1 MHSTCLHCTKSLGA
15 NAVLE
20 TLPIGRRIAFDAATG
35 RLWVVCRHCA
45 RWNLVPF
52 DTRLET
58 IDAGERL
65 FHDTRTRFS
74 TDNIGLARLTEGLE
88 LVRIGPAL
96 RPEFAAWRYGDSFGK
111 RRRRNMVVA
120 GGAVVLG
127 VGVMAGASAL
137 GASVALLGQA
147 PNWFNIVY
155 NSSRPA
161 IRIPRQ
167 GALPI
172 EVSPMQASKAEIVPD
187 HQHGWAVATEILKPG
202 RRKWLRSPQKGSQFF
217 TGDEARGL
225 LAGILART
233 NLYAGSERH
242 VREAVSAVEARQSLD
257 QLIGGRDREQH
268 GAWEVTNI
276 RKMKASFRLALEM
289 SLNEDTERKAL
300 EGELRLLEWQWREA
314 DRLAKIADDLVLEP
328 EGEA

>member
-1 MHSTCLHCTKSLGA
+1 M
-15 NAVLE
+15 LE
-20 TLPIGRRIAFDAATG
+20 TLPIGRRIAFDSATG

-74 TDNIGLARLTEGLE
+74 TDNIGLARLPEGLE

-120 GGAVVLG
+120 GGAVVVG
-127 VGVMAGASAL
+127 VGVVAGFSAL

-155 NSSRPA
+155 NSSRPV
-161 IRIPRQ
+161 IRVPRPDRS
-167 GALPI
+167 PI
-172 EVSPMQASKAEIVPD
+172 EVSPMQASKAELVPD

-202 RRKWLRSPQKGSQFF
+202 NRRWFRSPQKGAQFF

-225 LAGILART
+225 LGGILART

-242 VREAVSAVEARQSLD
+242 VREAVSAVESRQSLD
-257 QLIGGRDREQH
+257 RLIGERERNYH
-268 GAWEVTNI
+268 ASWEVTNI
-276 RKMKASFRLALEM
+276 RKLPASFRLALEM

-314 DRLAKIADDLVLEP
+314 DRLAKIADDLILEDDEP
-328 EGEA
+328 S